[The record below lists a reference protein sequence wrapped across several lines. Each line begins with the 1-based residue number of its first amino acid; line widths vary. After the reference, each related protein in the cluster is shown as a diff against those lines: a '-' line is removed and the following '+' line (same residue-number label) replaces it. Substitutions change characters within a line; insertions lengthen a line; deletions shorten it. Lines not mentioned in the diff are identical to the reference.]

1 MKFDNLDVEAVFNTY
16 DKGVREKLLGLRQL
30 IFATAAETKGV
41 GELEE
46 TLKWGQPSYLTSRP
60 KSGSTI
66 RIDAIKSMSGQ
77 YAMYFHCQTTLV
89 ETFREIYPQVLT
101 YEGNRAI
108 VFNVTEK
115 IPGQPLQ
122 HCIALALTY
131 HLNKTRK

>member
-1 MKFDNLDVEAVFNTY
+1 MEFDNLDVVAVFNTY
-16 DKGVREKLLGLRQL
+16 DEGVREKLLGLRQL

-46 TLKWGQPSYLTSRP
+46 TLKWGQPSYLTRAP

-66 RIDAIKSMSGQ
+66 RIDAKKSVPGQ
-77 YAMYFHCQTTLV
+77 YVMYFHCQTTLV
-89 ETFREIYPQVLT
+89 ETFRQIYPLELA

-108 VFNVTEK
+108 VFNVNEK
-115 IPGQPLQ
+115 VAEKPLQ

-131 HLNKTRK
+131 HLNKTRN